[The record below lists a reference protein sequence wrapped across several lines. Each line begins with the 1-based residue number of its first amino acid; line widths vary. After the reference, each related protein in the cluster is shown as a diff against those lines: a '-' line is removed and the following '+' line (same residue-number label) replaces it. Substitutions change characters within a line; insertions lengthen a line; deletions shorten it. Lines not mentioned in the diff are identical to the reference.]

1 MNLMSL
7 IIKPCIRLTAVFNRG
22 KAGQGGAWLGSA
34 RHGAARRGG
43 ARQGWARQG
52 KARQGMNTS
61 DDTVD
66 EIWDEIRRQYSDE
79 LRQLVDAA
87 VASCDSNA
95 MDRTD
100 AAMLIMIPLLCEA
113 AVASQVAGING
124 KQFLQLCEQSYKALQ
139 ERCIPPQSKKPH

>member
-1 MNLMSL
+1 
-7 IIKPCIRLTAVFNRG
+7 
-22 KAGQGGAWLGSA
+22 
-34 RHGAARRGG
+34 
-43 ARQGWARQG
+43 
-52 KARQGMNTS
+52 MNTS